1 MNQNNELVLVV
12 GATGT
17 IGYEVCQSLN
27 KAGIPFRATYH
38 SESGKQKLDRL
49 NLKEVMQLE
58 MGDTSSLDAAFRGV
72 KKAFL
77 LVPDRPDMVE
87 LGYSLIDAA
96 KRANVEYIVRS
107 SAMGASEDTTL
118 MYAQWHGKIDARLKE
133 TGIEY
138 TLLLPS
144 YFMQNYITFDR
155 EQIAVQNGIYLPFG
169 DGKISYIDVRDIAAV
184 ATKCFLES
192 SKHKGK
198 SYTLTGREAL
208 SGAEQA
214 TIFSRHLDRQ
224 ITYHDIPPEKE
235 EEAMLAMGMPEILVT
250 ALSQLHS
257 FCKANE
263 FDEVSSDVE
272 TVLDRQPISFDRFVK
287 DYKTSWVYWG
297 E

>member
-1 MNQNNELVLVV
+1 MSQNNELVLVV

-17 IGYEVCQSLN
+17 IGYEVCKSLN
-27 KAGIPFRATYH
+27 ETGIPVRGTYH
-38 SESGKQKLDRL
+38 SEGGKQKLDRL
-49 NLKEVMQLE
+49 NLAEVIHLNME
-58 MGDTSSLDAAFRGV
+58 DKSSLDAAFRGV
-72 KKAFL
+72 TKAFL

-87 LGYSLIDAA
+87 LGISLIDAA
-96 KRANVEYIVRS
+96 KKAKVEYVVRS
-107 SAMGASEDTTL
+107 SAMGASEDNTL

-169 DGKISYIDVRDIAAV
+169 DGKVSCIDVRDIAAV
-184 ATKCFLES
+184 AKKCFLES
-192 SKHKGK
+192 SKHIGK
-198 SYTLTGREAL
+198 NYTLTSSEAL

-224 ITYHDIPPEKE
+224 ITYHNIPPEKE
-235 EEAMLAMGMPEILVT
+235 EKAMLAMGMPKILVK

-263 FDEVSSDVE
+263 FAEISPDVE
-272 TVLDRQPISFDRFVK
+272 TVLDRQPISFDRFVE
-287 DYKTSWVYWG
+287 DYKTSW
-297 E
+297 